1 MKRPK
6 TQQVKIPFLQIKEKQ
21 DSQTAR
27 AEKVQKGRGK
37 RERER
42 NGRME
47 AIGSQ
52 ARNCTSF
59 L

>member
-6 TQQVKIPFLQIKEKQ
+6 TQQVEIPFLQIKEKQ

-37 RERER
+37 RER